1 MSDVPPREPVPPEL
15 GAQLYREII
24 AELQKTGRTTR
35 RPALEDAVARTADPA
50 GAAELANLL
59 THCCFA
65 EADYAAALAACRKWQ
80 ELAPD
85 NHLAKDTLLSILSR
99 LNRFEEVVDEA
110 MVRLASEPDNARIH
124 SALAKA
130 FWQLG
135 RIEDARQAGNEC
147 LRLKDEEANGPAK
160 ELSGVKVP
168 PFDPTNPDKNVISF
182 SLYGA
187 GAAHTD
193 GAVRNAMAAQFLYPE
208 WRCRFYVDESVP
220 KRVIDRLLREG
231 GKVVR
236 VGGLPAGRFG
246 TFWRFLIADDEAVDR
261 YLVRDCDACLNLR
274 ERAAVDAWLA
284 SDRHFHVM
292 RDGLTHTEAML
303 AGMWGGVRSALPPM
317 QQEII
322 EFCRTGPLSR
332 TADQLFLRERIWPTV
347 RQSVLAHDSEFSLRG
362 SQPFPTGLNPAGP
375 RVGQAVTV
383 PPIRW
388 PGG

>member
-1 MSDVPPREPVPPEL
+1 MTDGSPNGVAPPEL

-24 AELQKTGRTTR
+24 AELQQNGRTTR
-35 RPALEDAVARTADPA
+35 RPALEDAIARTADPV

-59 THCCFA
+59 AHCCFA
-65 EADYAAALAACRKWQ
+65 EQDYAAALDACRKWL

-85 NHLAKDTLLSILSR
+85 NRLAKDTLLSVLSR
-99 LNRFEEVVDEA
+99 LNRFQEVVDEA
-110 MVRLASEPDNARIH
+110 TARLASEPDNARIH

-135 RIEDARQAGNEC
+135 RIDEARNAGNEC
-147 LRLKDEEANGPAK
+147 LRLKDGEANGPAK
-160 ELSGVKVP
+160 NLSGVEVP
-168 PFDPTNPDKNVISF
+168 PFDPTNPDKNLISF

-187 GAAHTD
+187 APAHCD

-220 KRVIDRLLREG
+220 KRVIDRLLKVG
-231 GKVVR
+231 AKVVR

-246 TFWRFLIADDEAVDR
+246 TFWRFLVADDETVDR

-303 AGMWGGVRSALPPM
+303 AGMWGGVRSALPPL

-322 EFCRTGPLSR
+322 EFCRTAPFSR
-332 TADQLFLRERIWPTV
+332 TADQLFLREKIWPTV
-347 RQSVLAHDSEFSLRG
+347 RQSVLAHDSEFALRD

-375 RVGQAVTV
+375 RVGQAVSN
-383 PPIRW
+383 PPVRW
-388 PGG
+388 TDS

>member
-1 MSDVPPREPVPPEL
+1 MIDGSSNGVAPPEL

-24 AELQKTGRTTR
+24 AELEKNGRTTR
-35 RPALEDAVARTADPA
+35 RPALEDAIARTADPA

-59 THCCFA
+59 AHCCFA
-65 EADYAAALAACRKWQ
+65 EQDYAGALAACRKWL

-85 NHLAKDTLLSILSR
+85 NPLAKDTLLSILSR
-99 LNRFEEVVDEA
+99 LNRFEDVVDEA
-110 MVRLASEPDNARIH
+110 TARLASEPDNARIH

-130 FWQLG
+130 LSQLG
-135 RIEDARQAGNEC
+135 RIEEAREAGNEC
-147 LRLKDEEANGPAK
+147 LRLKDKQVNGPAK
-160 ELSGVKVP
+160 NLSGVEVP
-168 PFDPTNPDKNVISF
+168 PFNPTNPDKNVISF

-187 GAAHTD
+187 NPAHCD

-220 KRVIDRLLREG
+220 KRVIDRLLKEG
-231 GKVVR
+231 AKVVR

-246 TFWRFLIADDEAVDR
+246 TFWRFLIADDEGVDR
-261 YLVRDCDACLNLR
+261 YLVRDCDACLNVR

-284 SDRHFHVM
+284 GDRHFHVM

-322 EFCRTGPLSR
+322 EFCRTAPLSR
-332 TADQLFLRERIWPTV
+332 TADQLFLRERVWPTV
-347 RQSVLAHDSEFSLRG
+347 RQSVLAHDGEFSLRN
-362 SQPFPTGLNPAGP
+362 SQPFPTALNPAGP

-383 PPIRW
+383 PPVRW
-388 PGG
+388 PDG